1 MSLVELGRES
11 RMAAEQINAYMDLD
25 TRLELIKKIIHF
37 NHGLI
42 VSKKLPQ
49 HRHHFIHLI
58 TNKEQA
64 TRWVK
69 LFPNDIEYNSIFYK
83 DITSFL
89 DDTNLV
95 NIVTHNKRLLTR
107 LSHLITVF
115 NAGQLMTLCPNKAK
129 FIVMKALENNKCK
142 LYEKSSFDC
151 LKIQPNLCNTQKHN
165 LDYFKHLFTL
175 E

>member
-11 RMAAEQINAYMDLD
+11 RIAAKQINANMDLD

-49 HRHHFIHLI
+49 HRHRFIHLI
-58 TNKEQA
+58 TDNEQA
-64 TRWVK
+64 MKWVNT
-69 LFPNDIEYNSIFYK
+69 FPQDIKEDSIFAK
-83 DITSFL
+83 ELIKLL
-89 DDTNLV
+89 DETTIV
-95 NIVTHNKRLLTR
+95 NVVAHNKSALKI

-115 NAGQLMTLCPNKAK
+115 NAGQLMTLCPNKTK
-129 FIVMKALENNKCK
+129 FIIMKALENNNGK
-142 LYEKSSFDC
+142 LHKEHHFRY
-151 LKIQPNLCNTQKHN
+151 LKIQDNVDNKQKHN

-175 E
+175 D